1 MTNRQQGGGGGGCR
15 ACGGAHVKHTC
26 AKARPPGAPRRPA
39 VERELTFDNPGPRNV
54 PGFCEG
60 CEVKR
65 REISVQKRAADT
77 KDKTIAR
84 QAKRIRTLLRK
95 KRELVVAKE
104 ELEINLQR
112 AQDKTSEVEGK
123 FREQSCWACRGWNL
137 YFPHFPVSHTCAAP
151 VEQLRP
157 SSSPP
162 SSPSTSA
169 SSSSPS
175 SSSYTRWGCT
185 PGNSI

>member
-1 MTNRQQGGGGGGCR
+1 MAVLTGVTNRPQGGGSGSGCR

-39 VERELTFDNPGPRNV
+39 VERELTLNNPRPRNV

-77 KDKTIAR
+77 KDGTIAR
-84 QAKRIRTLLRK
+84 QAKRIRTLMRDK
-95 KRELVVAKE
+95 KELVVAKE
-104 ELEINLQR
+104 ELETNLQR

-123 FREQSCWACRGWNL
+123 IREQSCWACRGWNL
-137 YFPHFPVSHTCAAP
+137 CCPQFPSALSVLN
-151 VEQLRP
+151 LRR
-157 SSSPP
+157 
-162 SSPSTSA
+162 STS
-169 SSSSPS
+169 P
-175 SSSYTRWGCT
+175 RCK
-185 PGNSI
+185 ID